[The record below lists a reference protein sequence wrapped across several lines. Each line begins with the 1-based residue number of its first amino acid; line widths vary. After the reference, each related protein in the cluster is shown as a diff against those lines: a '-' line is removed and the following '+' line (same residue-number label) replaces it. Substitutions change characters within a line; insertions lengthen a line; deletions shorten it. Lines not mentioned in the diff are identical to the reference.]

1 MELEKLFVKNYKRV
15 CVQPSEDQIN
25 YRLEGINIAKE
36 TYGSVEKMADLIK
49 IYYKLAITKEK
60 KDEFIEFFYSIDK
73 MFDEQ
78 NEEEICILAGFVL
91 AYMLQDEEEL
101 FIAYSIKVLE
111 NFFDG
116 PINELPNMANQTI
129 IEHTKESGQLPQF
142 TLDNLKS
149 GLEKELIEEGSF
161 SEMAP
166 ESIVDS
172 LKIIRTNFSKIVNYS
187 NSLQEENRKC
197 REKIQVL
204 SWIVGEWSDL
214 LKKPLSEV
222 KDIDG
227 TLVLGVELANLVDVP
242 GPLSA
247 ESLLHKMIVK
257 CDKTIEEITLTDLI
271 DNQTEDIRR
280 EIVEKYGNSLL
291 ENNLPILSALD
302 ISLTVDKKREWLPAY
317 KKAWR
322 INPDEIKF
330 SISKWSNLIYFECM
344 ISKLI

>member
-1 MELEKLFVKNYKRV
+1 MELEKLFVKSYKRV

-25 YRLEGINIAKE
+25 YRLEGINAAKE

-60 KDEFIEFFYSIDK
+60 KDEFIDCFYSIDK

-91 AYMLQDEEEL
+91 AYMLEEEEEL
-101 FIAYSIKVLE
+101 FIAYSIKVFE
-111 NFFDG
+111 NYFDS
-116 PINELPNMANQTI
+116 PINELPNMANRTI
-129 IEHTKESGQLPQF
+129 IEHTKESGQLTRF
-142 TLDNLKS
+142 TLDNLKN
-149 GLEKELIEEGSF
+149 GFEKELIEEDSF
-161 SEMAP
+161 SATAP
-166 ESIVDS
+166 ECIVDS
-172 LKIIRTNFSKIVNYS
+172 LKKIKTNFSKTVNYV

-227 TLVLGVELANLVDVP
+227 TLVLGVELAGMVDVP

-247 ESLLHKMIVK
+247 EALLHKMIGK

-271 DNQTEDIRR
+271 DNQTEEIKR
-280 EIVEKYGNSLL
+280 EIVEQYGNSLR
-291 ENNLPILSALD
+291 ENNLPILSALN
-302 ISLTVDKKREWLPAY
+302 ISLTVDQKRDWLPAY
-317 KKAWR
+317 KKAWK

-344 ISKLI
+344 VSKLI